1 MLQLKKLVS
10 KLNMGQTPSDRVSS
24 GSRLSGS
31 IITVSSAPEQQ
42 KHLEQNKRLQAL
54 SQLPIF
60 LPLYS
65 SNAQYEFYVEREENL
80 NPRILL
86 SACSNLNQF
95 LQYSAA
101 PVVEKESMLCQDVKQ
116 LEQKAAVVFHR
127 CNARY
132 NLLTKIGP
140 HLKRVQEV
148 NKELVLMGEQV
159 NICFSLIGKIDT
171 LLTQLQTL
179 S

>member
-1 MLQLKKLVS
+1 MLQLKQLVS
-10 KLNMGQTPSDRVSS
+10 KLGMGQTPSDRSP
-24 GSRLSGS
+24 RLSGS
-31 IITVSSAPEQQ
+31 IVTVSSAPEEQ
-42 KHLEQNKRLQAL
+42 KRLEQNKRLRAL
-54 SQLPIF
+54 SELPLF

-65 SNAQYEFYVEREENL
+65 SNAQYEFCVDRVENL

-86 SACSNLNQF
+86 TASSNLNQF

-101 PVVEKESMLCQDVKQ
+101 PVVEKETMLCQDIKQ
-116 LEQKAAVVFHR
+116 LEQKAAVVYHR

-140 HLKRVQEV
+140 HLKRLQEV
-148 NKELVLMGEQV
+148 NKELLHMGEQV
-159 NICFSLIGKIDT
+159 NKCFSLIEKIDN

-179 S
+179 P

>member
-10 KLNMGQTPSDRVSS
+10 KLSMGQTPSDRSS
-24 GSRLSGS
+24 TGSRISGS
-31 IITVSSAPEQQ
+31 IVTVSSAPEEQ
-42 KHLEQNKRLQAL
+42 KRLEQSKRLRAL
-54 SQLPIF
+54 SELPIF

-65 SNAQYEFYVEREENL
+65 SNAQYEFCVERAENL

-101 PVVEKESMLCQDVKQ
+101 PVVDKENVLCQDIKQ
-116 LEQKAAVVFHR
+116 LEQKAVVVYHR
-127 CNARY
+127 CNSRY

-140 HLKRVQEV
+140 HLKRLQEV
-148 NKELVLMGEQV
+148 NTELRLMGEQV
-159 NICFSLIGKIDT
+159 NICFSLIVKIDS
-171 LLTQLQTL
+171 LLARLQTL
-179 S
+179 P